1 MEATNN
7 TGTPQ
12 SHFNW
17 KNLVLVFLH
26 VVVLI
31 VSISGHPIKTPDVLP
46 GALPEALDSLGTPQ
60 QRRRDQALATPFPL
74 LDRLTVAGVRHSP
87 EPFDSVS

>member
-17 KNLVLVFLH
+17 KDLVLVFLH

-46 GALPEALDSLGTPQ
+46 GALPEALDLS
-60 QRRRDQALATPFPL
+60 RDFATTL
-74 LDRLTVAGVRHSP
+74 S
-87 EPFDSVS
+87 